1 MEQVNPGSA
10 VDRDSVIV
18 REAFTFLIPLAI
30 LTTAAIALGWAV
42 NGAFYYLAAITGA
55 ALAFVAFFFRN
66 PHRNPPTGSGLVVAP
81 ADGRVVVVRRLSSSD
96 EAHGTLVSIFLSV
109 FDVHINRAPVAGVI
123 TAAEYKRG
131 TFHSATGE
139 RASVENEQNIVTINA
154 GQTTVVF
161 KQIAG
166 LIARR
171 IVFWKNVGDTVQT
184 GERVGLIRFGSRTDL
199 ILPPDAEVLISKGD
213 KVKGGVSVIG
223 RLKHGDGQ

>member
-10 VDRDSVIV
+10 GDRDSVIAH
-18 REAFTFLIPLAI
+18 EAFPFLIPLAI
-30 LTTAAIALGWAV
+30 VTAVAIALGWSVA
-42 NGAFYYLAAITGA
+42 GPFYYLAAIAAA
-55 ALAFVAFFFRN
+55 ALLFVAFFFRN
-66 PHRNPPTGSGLVVAP
+66 PHRDAPAGSGLVVAP
-81 ADGRVVVVRRLSSSD
+81 ADGRVVVVRPLSNND
-96 EAHGTLVSIFLSV
+96 QHPGTLVSIFLSV
-109 FDVHINRAPVAGVI
+109 FDVHVNRAPVAGVI
-123 TAAEYKRG
+123 AAADYKRG
-131 TFHSATGE
+131 AFHSATGE
-139 RASVENEQNIVTINA
+139 RASVENEQNVVTINA

-213 KVKGGVSVIG
+213 RVKGGVSVIG
-223 RLKHGDGQ
+223 RLKHGHGQ